1 MIHRKFIGLDSGGEK
16 KKRKEKK
23 EKRDDNIFSI
33 LSNRSSLIS
42 NNLAH
47 DVIAIMAFSI
57 IIVIRKITKF
67 QGLREDYD
75 ISLIAKISNSNHI
88 VRRRRIKR

>member
-1 MIHRKFIGLDSGGEK
+1 MIHRKFIGLDSGGGGG
-16 KKRKEKK
+16 RKEKK

-57 IIVIRKITKF
+57 IIVIRKIRNSK
-67 QGLREDYD
+67 GYVRIM
-75 ISLIAKISNSNHI
+75 IS
-88 VRRRRIKR
+88 R